1 MDIWRQTE
9 HAGLMQAEPAEAWVT
24 DERDAS
30 SFGNDAQNQRNNID
44 NTGVPL
50 YSYNKT
56 ATSELKNG

>member
-1 MDIWRQTE
+1 MDIEEGNT
-9 HAGLMQAEPAEAWVT
+9 AESAEAWV
-24 DERDAS
+24 RDKRVDS
-30 SFGNDAQNQRNNID
+30 SFRNDAENQRNNID